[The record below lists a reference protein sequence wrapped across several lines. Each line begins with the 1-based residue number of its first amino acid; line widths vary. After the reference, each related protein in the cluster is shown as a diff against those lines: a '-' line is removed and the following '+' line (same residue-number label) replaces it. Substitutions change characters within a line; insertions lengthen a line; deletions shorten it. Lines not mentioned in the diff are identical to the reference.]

1 MTTASATGTITDVMW
16 SRTAS
21 IYDAILAHPFLKGLT
36 SGDLDRSAFEFYTV
50 QDALYLKDYAR
61 ALSLAAVKAPDE
73 NTIILFNEHAKG
85 CLVEERA
92 MQENFFDVFG
102 LSSEEVWATPKAPVC
117 QAYTSYLLSV
127 AYGRPF
133 HEVVAVVLPCYW
145 IYWEVGKA
153 LAEKG
158 SPDPMYQQWIDTYA
172 GEQFAECVVAVLEIA
187 NRVAHGLP
195 TEDREAMLGHY
206 VTTSRYEWMFW
217 DMGYRKEQWPV

>member
-1 MTTASATGTITDVMW
+1 MTIMAADTQITELMW

-21 IYDAILAHPFLKGLT
+21 IYDAILAHPFITGLT
-36 SGDLDRSAFEFYTV
+36 SGDLDRAAFEFYTV
-50 QDALYLKDYAR
+50 QDALYLKEYAR

-73 NTIILFNEHAKG
+73 ETIILFNEHAKG

-102 LSSEEVWATPKAPVC
+102 LSAEQVWATPKAPVC

-127 AYGRPF
+127 AYARPF

-153 LAEKG
+153 LAERG

-172 GEQFAECVVAVLEIA
+172 GDQFAECVVAVLEIT
-187 NRVAHGLP
+187 NRIARDLP
-195 TEDREAMLGHY
+195 PEDREAMLQHY

-217 DMGYRKEQWPV
+217 DMGFRNEAWPV

>member
-1 MTTASATGTITDVMW
+1 M
-16 SRTAS
+16 
-21 IYDAILAHPFLKGLT
+21 
-36 SGDLDRSAFEFYTV
+36 
-50 QDALYLKDYAR
+50 QD
-61 ALSLAAVKAPDE
+61 
-73 NTIILFNEHAKG
+73 
-85 CLVEERA
+85 
-92 MQENFFDVFG
+92 NFFDVFG
-102 LSSEEVWATPKAPVC
+102 LSSDEVWAMPKAPVC

-172 GEQFAECVVAVLEIA
+172 GEQFAECVVAVLEIT
-187 NRVAHGLP
+187 NHVAHGLP
-195 TEDREAMLGHY
+195 AEDREAMLNHY
-206 VTTSRYEWMFW
+206 ITTSRYEWMFW

>member
-1 MTTASATGTITDVMW
+1 MTTASATRTITDLMW
-16 SRTAS
+16 SETAS
-21 IYDAILAHPFLKGLT
+21 IYDAILAHPFIKGLT
-36 SGDLDRSAFEFYTV
+36 SGDLERSAFEFYTV

-73 NTIILFNEHAKG
+73 DTIILFNEHAKG

-127 AYGRPF
+127 AFGRPF
-133 HEVVAVVLPCYW
+133 HEGRGRGCSPATGSTGR
-145 IYWEVGKA
+145 VGKA

-172 GEQFAECVVAVLEIA
+172 GEQFAECVVAVLEIT
-187 NRVAHGLP
+187 NRVARGLP
-195 TEDREAMLGHY
+195 TEGPR
-206 VTTSRYEWMFW
+206 
-217 DMGYRKEQWPV
+217 GYAGALHHD